1 MRAAPITKQ
10 QYVYQTVRENILTG
24 ALEPGT
30 RLTLAEMSEQFGVS
44 PIPIRE
50 ALRQLEQEGLIEM
63 TPHVKIVVRGVT
75 VQEAIWV
82 AELRIV
88 LEPPAARE
96 AAAQMTDADLDV
108 IRQHFVEMEAHADAG
123 DEEAFQRA
131 RLAVNDALFSLLP
144 NRRWHR
150 TLLALWETLQRYR
163 NVFQG
168 VEPLE
173 EARAGTTRIMEALT
187 RRDLDGIEQCYR
199 ERRQWSLETLLAWA
213 ARVEGPSH
221 DLIEGVAGPTA
232 GPAVGLTV
240 PTLTTADAQPS
251 VPPLVAADMQH

>member
-30 RLTLAEMSEQFGVS
+30 RLTLADMSDRFGVS

-82 AELRIV
+82 AQLRIV

-96 AAAQMTDADLDV
+96 AATHLTEADLAAM
-108 IRQHFVEMEAHADAG
+108 RSFVAEMEEHVAKPDH
-123 DEEAFQRA
+123 EAFARA
-131 RLAVNDALFSLLP
+131 RFKFNDTLFTLLP
-144 NRRWHR
+144 NRRWHH
-150 TLLALWETLQRYR
+150 TLMGLWETSQRYR
-163 NVFQG
+163 NVFRRVDRIEESLVG
-168 VEPLE
+168 VKDIL
-173 EARAGTTRIMEALT
+173 EALELG
-187 RRDLDGIEQCYR
+187 DLDRIEQCYR
-199 ERRQWSLETLLAWA
+199 ERRRWSLDTLVAWA
-213 ARVEGPSH
+213 AQGEDVAEATAELTPMPVGADPMRGPMT
-221 DLIEGVAGPTA
+221 DPETDKPEKK
-232 GPAVGLTV
+232 P
-240 PTLTTADAQPS
+240 
-251 VPPLVAADMQH
+251 VAAKSDAA